1 MEVLFM
7 GKYEIVVEYDRVVYV
22 DEEIEAEDIDMAIE
36 IATSEYNTRTIIT
49 VNGKDIEF
57 SDAKKLKIKITSND
71 GECVNIDYIKGD
83 DRCMMPLKSNY

>member
-1 MEVLFM
+1 MKKFEL
-7 GKYEIVVEYDRVVYV
+7 VVEYDGVVYV
-22 DEEIEAEDIDMAIE
+22 DEEIEAEDIDMALE
-36 IATSEYNTRTIIT
+36 IATSEYNIGTIII

-57 SDAKKLKIKITSND
+57 SDAEKLKIKMNSNN

>member
-1 MEVLFM
+1 MKKFEL
-7 GKYEIVVEYDRVVYV
+7 VVEYDGVVYI
-22 DEEIEAEDIDMAIE
+22 DEEIESEDIETAVE
-36 IATSEYNTRTIIT
+36 IATSEYNIGTIII

-57 SDAKKLKIKITSND
+57 SDAEKLKIKINSND